1 MDAAVKVKFRREE
14 GLPVVGKWWR
24 EHEGITGDQFEAR
37 AGVGGGRRRVVGVFP
52 AMTTGLRRRPAIA
65 RVKVGEGV
73 GALKRRTALEGRD
86 GESVSLG
93 IFVEERGGIG
103 EADSDARMI
112 AKLLDADFGYAF
124 F

>member
-1 MDAAVKVKFRREE
+1 
-14 GLPVVGKWWR
+14 
-24 EHEGITGDQFEAR
+24 
-37 AGVGGGRRRVVGVFP
+37 
-52 AMTTGLRRRPAIA
+52 MTTGLRRRPAIA